1 MSPSYINWRRHHER
15 KGEVGV
21 KKRKR
26 SLEKEKNE
34 KRRTGKEK
42 WREQPRRK
50 MRCFFKFLK
59 TVNFN
64 IWGSSTFPFVP
75 ICAAV
80 WYWMFI
86 LTLENIY
93 AFMQSL
99 ASHSAQYLSRLRRGR
114 LFVEKWCKG
123 VAQTLAHSLCQMY
136 SLNHPTFI
144 LALVGI
150 HHTGMH
156 KMYFWKEFFSI
167 KSLLAQKVKRALANH
182 LLASLTGINSILDP
196 PLQECP
202 CVTISWSF
210 QQI

>member
-1 MSPSYINWRRHHER
+1 MD
-15 KGEVGV
+15 
-21 KKRKR
+21 
-26 SLEKEKNE
+26 
-34 KRRTGKEK
+34 
-42 WREQPRRK
+42 
-50 MRCFFKFLK
+50 
-59 TVNFN
+59 
-64 IWGSSTFPFVP
+64 
-75 ICAAV
+75 
-80 WYWMFI
+80 
-86 LTLENIY
+86 
-93 AFMQSL
+93 
-99 ASHSAQYLSRLRRGR
+99 
-114 LFVEKWCKG
+114 
-123 VAQTLAHSLCQMY
+123 

-182 LLASLTGINSILDP
+182 LLASLAGINSILDP